1 METRANYIL
10 IGAFTLVT
18 IVFAF
23 VFIYWFEHLTTGITR
38 VGYRVVFESPIS
50 GLRSGAPVT
59 FNGVRIGEVSRVD
72 LNPTNSR
79 QAVATMLVDGA
90 TPIRADTS
98 VSLEFQ
104 GLTGIAT
111 LALRGGTNAAGKPTV
126 TDGDYLVLVADA
138 SATQDV
144 MEGARS
150 VMRRVEKLLEDNEAS
165 IKNSLKNIEAF
176 SAALAANSEKI
187 DRIMTTADRVMASVD
202 RSMGG
207 IEKLTGTAN
216 RQGELSETLE
226 TFRNAANAAIK
237 DWHSLVVDG
246 RRAISTADQVFRN
259 IDRNP
264 SRLIFGGSGTASTT
278 PAETAAPAAP
288 RPAAPRP
295 PAQPRQ
301 AAQPR
306 AQ

>member
-10 IGAFTLVT
+10 IGAFTLAT

-23 VFIYWFEHLTTGITR
+23 VFIYWFEHLTTGISR
-38 VGYRVVFESPIS
+38 VGYRVVFESPIA

-79 QAVATMLVDGA
+79 QAVATILVDGA

-165 IKNSLKNIEAF
+165 VKNSLKNIETF
-176 SAALAANSEKI
+176 SAALAANAEKI
-187 DRIMTTADRVMASVD
+187 DRVMTNADRVMASVD

-207 IEKLTGTAN
+207 IEKLTGTAS

-226 TFRNAANAAIK
+226 TFRNAANNAIK
-237 DWHSLVVDG
+237 DWHALAVDG
-246 RRAISTADQVFRN
+246 RRAIGTAEQVFKN

-264 SRLIFGGSGTASTT
+264 SRLIFGGGTASAA
-278 PAETAAPAAP
+278 PAEGAAPAAAP

-295 PAQPRQ
+295 AAQPRQ

-306 AQ
+306 VQ

>member
-79 QAVATMLVDGA
+79 QAVATIYVDGA

-111 LALRGGTNAAGKPTV
+111 LALRGGTNAAGKPTT

-150 VMRRVEKLLEDNEAS
+150 VMRRVEKMLEDNEAS
-165 IKNSLKNIEAF
+165 VRNSLKNVEAF
-176 SAALAANSEKI
+176 SAALAKNAEKI
-187 DRIMTTADRVMASVD
+187 DRIMANADRVMASVD

-207 IEKLTGTAN
+207 IEKLTGTAD
-216 RQGELSETLE
+216 RQGELSDTLE
-226 TFRNAANAAIK
+226 TFRNAANNAIK
-237 DWHSLVVDG
+237 DWHALAVDG
-246 RRAISTADQVFRN
+246 RRAISTAEQVFKN

-264 SRLIFGGSGTASTT
+264 SRLLFGGSNSAAAA
-278 PAETAAPAAP
+278 PAEGAAP

-295 PAQPRQ
+295 

-306 AQ
+306 AQQAAQPR

>member
-79 QAVATMLVDGA
+79 QAVATIYVDGA

-111 LALRGGTNAAGKPTV
+111 LALRGGTNAAGKPTT

-138 SATQDV
+138 GATQDV

-150 VMRRVEKLLEDNEAS
+150 VMRRVEKMLEDNEAS
-165 IKNSLKNIEAF
+165 VRNSLKNIEAF
-176 SAALAANSEKI
+176 SAALAKNGEKI
-187 DRIMTTADRVMASVD
+187 DRIMANADRVMASVAMPV
-202 RSMGG
+202 SPW
-207 IEKLTGTAN
+207 N
-216 RQGELSETLE
+216 
-226 TFRNAANAAIK
+226 
-237 DWHSLVVDG
+237 
-246 RRAISTADQVFRN
+246 
-259 IDRNP
+259 
-264 SRLIFGGSGTASTT
+264 SRLTEVSARIGVAPST
-278 PAETAAPAAP
+278 
-288 RPAAPRP
+288 
-295 PAQPRQ
+295 
-301 AAQPR
+301 
-306 AQ
+306 

>member
-18 IVFAF
+18 IVAAF

-79 QAVATMLVDGA
+79 QAVATIYVDGS
-90 TPIRADTS
+90 TPIRADTQ

-111 LALRGGTNAAGKPTV
+111 LALRGGTNAAGKPTT
-126 TDGDYLVLVADA
+126 TDGDYLVLVADS

-144 MEGARS
+144 MEGARA

-165 IKNSLKNIEAF
+165 VKNSLKNVEEF
-176 SAALAANSEKI
+176 SAALARNTEKI
-187 DRIMTTADRVMASVD
+187 DHILASVD

-207 IEKLTGTAN
+207 IEKLTGNADK
-216 RQGELSETLE
+216 QGELSETLE
-226 TFRNAANAAIK
+226 TFRN
-237 DWHSLVVDG
+237 
-246 RRAISTADQVFRN
+246 
-259 IDRNP
+259 
-264 SRLIFGGSGTASTT
+264 
-278 PAETAAPAAP
+278 
-288 RPAAPRP
+288 
-295 PAQPRQ
+295 
-301 AAQPR
+301 
-306 AQ
+306 

>member
-18 IVFAF
+18 VVFAF
-23 VFIYWFEHLTTGITR
+23 VLIYWFEHITTGITR
-38 VGYRVVFESPIS
+38 TGYRVVFESPIS

-79 QAVATMLVDGA
+79 QAVATILVDGS
-90 TPIRADTS
+90 TPIRADTQ

-111 LALRGGTNAAGKPTV
+111 LALRGGTNAAGKPTT

-138 SATQDV
+138 GATQDV

-150 VMRRVEKLLEDNEAS
+150 VMRRVEAMLADNEAS
-165 IKNSLKNIEAF
+165 VKNSLKNIEAF
-176 SAALAANSEKI
+176 SAALAANADKI
-187 DRIMTTADRVMASVD
+187 DRIMSSADRVMTNVD

-207 IEKLTGTAN
+207 IEKLTGTATK
-216 RQGELSETLE
+216 QGELSETLE
-226 TFRNAANAAIK
+226 TFRNAANSAIK
-237 DWHSLVVDG
+237 DWHALAVDG
-246 RRAISTADQVFRN
+246 RRAISTAEQVFKN

-264 SRLIFGGSGTASTT
+264 SRLIFGGSSSAAA
-278 PAETAAPAAP
+278 AEGAAAPAAAP

-295 PAQPRQ
+295 APQPRQ